1 MARAG
6 FLAPTGYSAQQQKEL
21 NMVFIELIGN
31 PTAKARARVY
41 KRKNNKYGSYTP
53 KKTKAYSN
61 DLAGAAIDAMK
72 GKRLLEGALLVN
84 ISCYM
89 PIPKTLGNKVKAGD
103 AHIKKPDLDNII
115 KQLDALNGIVYKDD
129 SQIAALM
136 AAKIYSNEP
145 RITITI
151 QELV

>member
-1 MARAG
+1 MI
-6 FLAPTGYSAQQQKEL
+6 
-21 NMVFIELIGN
+21 FIELSGK

-72 GKRLLEGALLVN
+72 GKKMLEGALVVN

-89 PIPKTLGNKVKAGD
+89 PIPKTLRKKVKAGD
-103 AHIKKPDLDNII
+103 PHIKKPDLDNII

-129 SQIAALM
+129 SQLCFISAWKMYAT
-136 AAKIYSNEP
+136 EP
-145 RITITI
+145 RLEIIVQKHEGLLT
-151 QELV
+151 